1 MTTPR
6 NYFVTTALPYANG
19 PFHIGHIMEY
29 IQADIWVR
37 FQRLQGHKVHWVG
50 ADDAHG
56 APIMLKAE
64 AEHITPEELVARI
77 AAGRP
82 RSLNGFLLSFDHW
95 HSTHSPENTQLS
107 QEIYRALQANGLIY
121 HEPVEQ
127 FFDPVKNMFLADRY
141 IKGECPNCHAKDQ
154 YGDACENCSS
164 VYSPTDL
171 INPYSTLSGATPVRK
186 SSDHFFFKLSDQRCV
201 HFLSE
206 WTKRLQPSVANKAS
220 EWLTGKG
227 DQELGDWDI
236 SRDAPYFG
244 IPIPDAPGKYFY
256 VWLDAPVGYLASL
269 KNYFDSGKAKANG
282 EPRSFE
288 EFITA
293 DDVRQIHFIG
303 KDIIYFHTLFWPAML
318 KFANRKVPDNVY
330 VHGFIQ
336 VGGAK
341 MSKSRGTGLSPV
353 RYLDIGM
360 NPEWLRYYLAAKL
373 NAYVEDIDFNPEDFI
388 ARVNSD
394 LVGKYVNIASRC
406 AGFITK
412 RFGGKLAPTLPKIDH
427 KPYIRQLDQQPE
439 KAEGDSFSAS
449 GTVLPVADM
458 IEWFRL
464 KGAEVAEAYEGREFG
479 LAMRTVMYLADVANK
494 YIAEKA
500 PWEMAKDPSRATEL
514 HEVCSIALNL
524 FRQLTIMLKPVT
536 PALAAQV
543 ERFLRIEPLTWRD
556 LDSVLPNGHEIG
568 VYEHLLQRVD
578 PKQLEAL
585 FETGEP
591 EVKPSAKVTTV
602 ASTTPPKPAEA
613 APEGVI
619 AEVTVEDFA
628 KLDLRI
634 AKILAAETVEGADKL
649 LKLTL
654 DLGES
659 QRTVFA
665 GIRSAYTPD
674 QLVGRFTLMLANLK
688 PRKMRF
694 GTSEG
699 MVLAAGPGGKEIF
712 LLSPD
717 AGATA
722 GMKVK

>member
-1 MTTPR
+1 MTAAPR

-37 FQRLQGHKVHWVG
+37 FQRLQGHKVHWMG

-64 AEHITPEELVARI
+64 AEGITPGDLVNRI

-95 HSTHSPENTQLS
+95 HSTHSSENTELS
-107 QEIYRALQANGLIY
+107 HDIYRALKANDLIY
-121 HEPVEQ
+121 HQPVEQ
-127 FFDPVKNMFLADRY
+127 FFDPVKSMFLADRY
-141 IKGECPNCHAKDQ
+141 IKGECPVCHTKDQ

-171 INPYSTLSGATPVRK
+171 INPYSTLSGAKPVLK
-186 SSDHFFFKLSDQRCV
+186 SSDHFFFKLSDPRCV
-201 HFLSE
+201 EFLTD
-206 WTKRLQPSVANKAS
+206 WTRRLQPSVANKAS
-220 EWLTGKG
+220 EWLSGKG

-256 VWLDAPVGYLASL
+256 VWLDAPVGYLAAL
-269 KNYFDSGKAKANG
+269 KNYFTTGKAKANG
-282 EPRSFE
+282 ENRGFE
-288 EFITA
+288 EFLKA
-293 DDVRQIHFIG
+293 EDVQQIHFIG

-318 KFANRKVPDNVY
+318 KFANRKIPDNVY
-330 VHGFIQ
+330 VHGFIT
-336 VGGAK
+336 VSGAK

-373 NAYVEDIDFNPEDFI
+373 NAYVEDIDFNPDDFV

-412 RFGGKLAPTLPKIDH
+412 RFGGKLGALDPAAQ
-427 KPYIRQLDQQPE
+427 QLQQDFTS
-439 KAEGDSFSAS
+439 DSECWNR
-449 GTVLPVADM
+449 
-458 IEWFRL
+458 I
-464 KGAEVAEAYEGREFG
+464 GALYETREFG
-479 LAMRTVMYLADVANK
+479 KAMREIGALLDRVNQ
-494 YIAEKA
+494 YIDTAK
-500 PWEMAKDPSRATEL
+500 PWELAKVAGEEQRL
-514 HEVCSIALNL
+514 HQVCSTSLN
-524 FRQLTIMLKPVT
+524 FFWYLTVLLAPVLPET
-536 PALAAQV
+536 ARKVQG
-543 ERFLRIEPLTWRD
+543 FLRLGDAQMRWGQH
-556 LDSVLPNGHEIG
+556 SWLPAGHEIG

-585 FETGEP
+585 FDTGEP
-591 EVKPSAKVTTV
+591 QVKPGAKATTV
-602 ASTTPPKPAEA
+602 ASTTPAKPAA
-613 APEGVI
+613 DNATEGAL
-619 AEVTVEDFA
+619 AEVTVDDFA

-665 GIRSAYTPD
+665 GIRSAYAPE

-717 AGATA
+717 TGATA

>member
-1 MTTPR
+1 MTAAPR

-64 AEHITPEELVARI
+64 AEGITPEDLVARI

-95 HSTHSPENTQLS
+95 HSTHSPENTELS
-107 QEIYRALQANGLIY
+107 QDIYRALQKNDLIY
-121 HEPVEQ
+121 HKPVEQ

-141 IKGECPNCHAKDQ
+141 IKGECPNCHTKDQ
-154 YGDACENCSS
+154 YGDSCENCSS

-171 INPYSTLSGATPVRK
+171 INPYSTLSGAKPIRK
-186 SSDHFFFKLSDQRCV
+186 TSDHFFFKLSDKRCV
-201 HFLSE
+201 DFLTE
-206 WTKRLQPSVANKAS
+206 WTKRLQASVANKAS
-220 EWLTGKG
+220 EWLSGKG

-269 KNYFDSGKAKANG
+269 KNYFDIGKAKANG

-288 EFITA
+288 QFITA

-318 KFANRKVPDNVY
+318 KFAGRKVPDNVY

-336 VGGAK
+336 IGGAK

-353 RYLDIGM
+353 RYLDLGM

-373 NAYVEDIDFNPEDFI
+373 NAYVEDIEFNPEDFV

-406 AGFITK
+406 AGFIAK
-412 RFGGKLAPTLPKIDH
+412 RFDGKLAPKLPKVDH
-427 KPYIRQLDQQPE
+427 KLYITD
-439 KAEGDSFSAS
+439 AD
-449 GTVLPVADM
+449 TVPAGDM
-458 IEWFRL
+458 IEWFQL
-464 KGAEVAEAYEGREFG
+464 KGKEVAEAYDGREFG

-500 PWEMAKDPSRATEL
+500 PWEMAKDPSRAAEL
-514 HEVCSIALNL
+514 HDVCSIALNL

-556 LDSVLPNGHEIG
+556 LSDILPAGHEIG
-568 VYEHLLQRVD
+568 VYEHLMQRVD
-578 PKQLEAL
+578 PKQVEAL
-585 FETGEP
+585 FDTGEP
-591 EVKPSAKVTTV
+591 EVKPSAKATTV
-602 ASTTPPKPAEA
+602 ASTTPAKPAEA
-613 APEGVI
+613 NEGAV

-674 QLVGRFTLMLANLK
+674 QLIGRFTLVLANLK